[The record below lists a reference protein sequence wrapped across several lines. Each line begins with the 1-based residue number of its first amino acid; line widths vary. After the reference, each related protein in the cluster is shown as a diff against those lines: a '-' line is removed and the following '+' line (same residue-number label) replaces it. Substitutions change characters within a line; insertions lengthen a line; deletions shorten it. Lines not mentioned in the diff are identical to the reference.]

1 MPPQPR
7 RPLRLCPRSISSAS
21 PCLLVPAQGGRVLS
35 SVGELI
41 VAPIESATG
50 SGCVTRIVTDSP
62 RCDTMPRSI
71 LRHLESWFPSLAK
84 NYRLTL
90 LFIPLLTAGIGAI
103 VIGVLSKDIDYSS
116 SRLASGIFSGD
127 DGIAQAMIYEYGL
140 LVVSVPFG
148 AMLLSDVLTI
158 GTSVSYV
165 QYDLYCKTLI
175 WLFMALPGV
184 VMYSM
189 LSEDYDSDH
198 STEHHTSF
206 AGGAAAKAT
215 AVVLFITYINNLVSV
230 FFLNAN
236 MIRCVSDEDDFLRPV
251 ICVLL
256 SLCNAVCSLMNLAMD
271 LLTPIGTEQS
281 SHFPVL
287 GTAAAVLSYSVY
299 VLAALGFASIA
310 AHAYDVLVKRSSTTL
325 RIIEVIF
332 TVTISIAMWVA
343 TRVLSWSSSSVY
355 QTADMSVSVWSRYQ
369 VQKTAYIIILLFFA
383 SALRNLQMKRQEQEK
398 NTAERQI
405 AVSRAVSAALTT
417 EKELLSDALYSMVP
431 KRVASE
437 LSLGRPVP
445 PQQYE
450 FATLFLSDIV
460 GFTPVSLGRLLPRPR
475 PRPLFS

>member
-1 MPPQPR
+1 M
-7 RPLRLCPRSISSAS
+7 
-21 PCLLVPAQGGRVLS
+21 
-35 SVGELI
+35 
-41 VAPIESATG
+41 T
-50 SGCVTRIVTDSP
+50 
-62 RCDTMPRSI
+62 RSI

-140 LVVSVPFG
+140 LVISVPFG

-158 GTSVSYV
+158 GTSVSFV

-184 VMYSM
+184 VLYSM
-189 LSEDYDSDH
+189 LSEDYDADH

-236 MIRCVSDEDDFLRPV
+236 MIRCVSEEDDFLRPV

-271 LLTPIGTEQS
+271 LLTPMGTEQS

-299 VLAALGFASIA
+299 ILAALGFASIA
-310 AHAYDVLVKRSSTTL
+310 AHAYDVLAKRSGTTL
-325 RIIEVIF
+325 HNIEIIF
-332 TVTISIAMWVA
+332 AVTTSIGMFVA
-343 TRVLSWSSSSVY
+343 ARVLSSSSSSVY
-355 QTADMSVSVWSRYQ
+355 QTADMTVSVWSRYQ
-369 VQKTAYIIILLFFA
+369 VSYPSTLHRKTHPKPILIPHPNFNPTLPGPKDGLHYR
-383 SALRNLQMKRQEQEK
+383 SPPLRQCAAQLADEEARAREEYCRAANSCEQG
-398 NTAERQI
+398 
-405 AVSRAVSAALTT
+405 
-417 EKELLSDALYSMVP
+417 
-431 KRVASE
+431 
-437 LSLGRPVP
+437 SLGCADHG
-445 PQQYE
+445 E
-450 FATLFLSDIV
+450 GTAL
-460 GFTPVSLGRLLPRPR
+460 
-475 PRPLFS
+475 